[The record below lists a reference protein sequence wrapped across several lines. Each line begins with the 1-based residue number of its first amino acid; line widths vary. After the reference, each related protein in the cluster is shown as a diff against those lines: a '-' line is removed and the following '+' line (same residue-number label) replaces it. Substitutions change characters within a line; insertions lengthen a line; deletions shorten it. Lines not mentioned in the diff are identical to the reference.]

1 MGYEVLAHQRPGL
14 RVHLLKSNV
23 EDTIEGP
30 GWEGSASRLNCK
42 RRDQNLEIFIREQG
56 IGVGS
61 WRVVMEY
68 PSHMV
73 LREGG
78 GADPSQDRQT
88 RSPREVVE
96 TRGMDDRPTVP
107 SGWFQSRSISAC
119 VVDAVENFSECS
131 VTAEVLLTD
140 NIGTSL

>member
-1 MGYEVLAHQRPGL
+1 MG
-14 RVHLLKSNV
+14 
-23 EDTIEGP
+23 
-30 GWEGSASRLNCK
+30 W
-42 RRDQNLEIFIREQG
+42 
-56 IGVGS
+56 GVGG
-61 WRVVMEY
+61 WLWNT
-68 PSHMV
+68 
-73 LREGG
+73 LRTWYSGEGG